1 MKQWLD
7 ATQLDRITSCLQ
19 SRLSPRRVTH
29 TFGACHTAVILALRW
44 GADPSEALAAALF
57 HDIAKEEP
65 RDLQRAR
72 IERVA
77 SGAMPEAYAEQPSLW
92 HALAAV
98 AVAREE
104 FGLANPAVERAIRL
118 HPTADGE
125 MTVLDAIIFL
135 ADYTESMRSWEG
147 VEALRALARRDLWAA
162 VDQAVVG
169 KTQHVARRGQGL
181 HECSRRA
188 LHTAK
193 ERMAVRGC

>member
-29 TFGACHTAVILALRW
+29 TFGACHTAITLALRW
-44 GADPSEALAAALF
+44 GADHSEALAAALF

-77 SGAMPEAYAEQPSLW
+77 SGAMPEAYAEQPGLW
-92 HALAAV
+92 HALAGV

-135 ADYTESMRSWEG
+135 ADYTEPMRSWEG
-147 VEALRALARRDLWAA
+147 VEVLRALARRDLWAA

-181 HECSRRA
+181 HEYSRRA
-188 LHTAK
+188 LYAAK
-193 ERMAVRGC
+193 ERMAARGC